1 MDHALSQT
9 LQEHTAGMRRYALSL
24 TRDPS
29 QADDHV
35 QEALKRVLTY
45 LQSGYEIVNMRAYLF
60 TVLNHVH
67 VDEIAQRRRRGFHV
81 PIDVIE
87 DAAVTPPDQIH
98 RLEYR
103 DLWRALDRLP
113 VEQREVLVLIG
124 LEGVSYRQAADMI
137 GVPMGTVMS
146 RLSRGRAALR
156 LMLAGDERSEP
167 EPVAA

>member
-9 LQEHTAGMRRYALSL
+9 LHEHTAGMRRYALSL

-45 LQSGYEIVNMRAYLF
+45 IQSGHEIANMRAYLF

-67 VDEIAQRRRRGFHV
+67 VDEIAQRRRKGFHV

-87 DAAVTPPDQIH
+87 DAAATPPDQIH

-103 DLWRALDRLP
+103 DLWRALDQLP
-113 VEQREVLVLIG
+113 DEQRQVLVLIG
-124 LEGVSYRQAADMI
+124 MEGLSYRRAADTI
-137 GVPMGTVMS
+137 GVPIGTVMS
-146 RLSRGRAALR
+146 RLSRGRLALR
-156 LMLAGDERSEP
+156 NILAGEERPMARE
-167 EPVAA
+167 AAA